1 MYEEGQVMISKYL
14 SAIWAAV
21 APSLGNHTRQAA
33 LFAIVAAPVVF
44 GLVDAPPI
52 RAQSA
57 PTTAAPLSFEVA
69 SIKPSKPGANG
80 GGIKPMSGGQGYV
93 ATNVPVKMM
102 IKLMYHLND
111 RQISGGPRWLDT
123 DLYDVEAK
131 ADRPRNIDELH
142 LMFQNLLVDRFKL
155 QFHKETRMLPAFEL
169 VVDKSGAK
177 LTENKSPEHFDI
189 PVRGTGGGKIE
200 AVHCSMSYF
209 AWILSQ
215 MCDQPVLDRTGLG
228 QFYDFKLEWT
238 PEPPPNLGAR
248 GGADANLP
256 PTNGPDIYTA
266 IREELGLRLE
276 SRKGPVDVMVIDH
289 IERPSEN

>member
-1 MYEEGQVMISKYL
+1 MISKYL
-14 SAIWAAV
+14 SAIRAVV
-21 APSLGNHTRQAA
+21 APVLGNHLSQATLLA
-33 LFAIVAAPVVF
+33 AVAAPVLF
-44 GLVDAPPI
+44 GLVDASPI

-57 PTTAAPLSFEVA
+57 PTPAASLSFEVA
-69 SIKPSKPGANG
+69 SIKPSKPGDGG

-131 ADRPRNIDELH
+131 ADGPHNVDELH
-142 LMFQNLLVDRFKL
+142 VMFQNLLVDRFKL
-155 QFHKETRMLPAFEL
+155 QFHKETRILPAFEL

-189 PVRGTGGGKIE
+189 PIRGTGRGKIE
-200 AVHCSMSYF
+200 AMHSSMSYF

-215 MCDQPVLDRTGLG
+215 MLDQPVLDQTGLR

-238 PEPPPNLGAR
+238 PEPPPGMGAG
-248 GGADANLP
+248 GGAGANLP

-276 SRKGPVDVMVIDH
+276 SHKGPVEVMIIDH

>member
-1 MYEEGQVMISKYL
+1 MISKCLLAIRAVIAPVL
-14 SAIWAAV
+14 SNHLSQTALLAI
-21 APSLGNHTRQAA
+21 
-33 LFAIVAAPVVF
+33 IAAPVLF
-44 GLVDAPPI
+44 GLAEASPI
-52 RAQSA
+52 PAQSV
-57 PTTAAPLSFEVA
+57 PTPTAPLSFEVA
-69 SIKPSKPGANG
+69 SIKPSKPGAGG
-80 GGIKPMSGGQGYV
+80 GGIKPMSGGQGYI

-123 DLYDVEAK
+123 DFYDVEAK
-131 ADRPRNIDELH
+131 ADGPHNVDDLH
-142 LMFQNLLVDRFKL
+142 VMFQNLLVDRFKL
-155 QFHKETRMLPAFEL
+155 QFHKETRMLGAFEL

-189 PVRGTGGGKIE
+189 PIRGTGRGKLE
-200 AVHCSMSYF
+200 AMHCSMSYF
-209 AWILSQ
+209 AWVLSQ
-215 MCDQPVLDRTGLG
+215 MFDQPVVDQTGLR

-238 PEPPPNLGAR
+238 PEPPPGMGAG
-248 GGADANLP
+248 GGAGANLP

-276 SRKGPVDVMVIDH
+276 SHKGPVEVMIIDR